1 MDRNIYDVM
10 FENYKDLVGINEL
23 REMLGGIGRNKA
35 YGLLKA
41 NRIKHVKIGSN
52 YKIPKKC
59 VIEYLQ
65 DAQNVADE
73 HTQAMV

>member
-41 NRIKHVKIGSN
+41 NKIKHVKIGSN
-52 YKIPKKC
+52 
-59 VIEYLQ
+59 
-65 DAQNVADE
+65 
-73 HTQAMV
+73 

>member
-41 NRIKHVKIGSN
+41 NKIKYVKIGSN

>member
-1 MDRNIYDVM
+1 MEQNIYDVM

-35 YGLLKA
+35 YGLLKS
-41 NRIKHVKIGSN
+41 NKIKYVKIGSN

-65 DAQNVADE
+65 DAQNMADE

>member
-1 MDRNIYDVM
+1 M

-41 NRIKHVKIGSN
+41 NKIKHVKIGSI

>member
-10 FENYKDLVGINEL
+10 FENYKELVGINEL

-41 NRIKHVKIGSN
+41 NKIKHVKIGNN

>member
-41 NRIKHVKIGSN
+41 NKIKHVKIGSI